1 MLWTMTIDNAT
12 VTKIASLARIRVEE
26 GEKAK
31 YAAQIGG
38 IMKWIEQLDAVNT
51 DGIEPLANVTEIALT
66 LRPDV
71 ADDGNKQDDIL
82 ANAPEATSGFFAV
95 PKIVE

>member
-1 MLWTMTIDNAT
+1 MTIDNAT
-12 VTKIASLARIRVEE
+12 VTKIASLARIRVLED
-26 GEKAK
+26 EKAK

-38 IMKWIEQLDAVNT
+38 IMKWIEQLNAVPT
-51 DGIEPLANVTEIALT
+51 DGVEPLASVNEIALV
-66 LRPDV
+66 LRPDEV
-71 ADDGNKQDDIL
+71 TDGNKQDEIL

>member
-1 MLWTMTIDNAT
+1 MTIDNAT

-26 GEKAK
+26 DEKAK
-31 YAAQIGG
+31 YAAQING
-38 IMKWIEQLDAVNT
+38 IMQWIEQLQAVNT
-51 DGIEPLANVTEIALT
+51 DGVEPLASVMDIALK

-71 ADDGNKQDDIL
+71 ITDGDKQAEVL

>member
-1 MLWTMTIDNAT
+1 MTIDNAT
-12 VTKIASLARIRVEE
+12 VTKIANLARIRVEE

-38 IMKWIEQLDAVNT
+38 IMQWIEQLNAVNT
-51 DGIEPLANVTEIALT
+51 DGVEPLASVMDITLPLRRDVVT
-66 LRPDV
+66 
-71 ADDGNKQDDIL
+71 DGDKQPEIL

>member
-1 MLWTMTIDNAT
+1 MTIDNAT

-26 GEKAK
+26 DEKAK

-38 IMKWIEQLDAVNT
+38 IMKWIEQLNAVNT
-51 DGIEPLANVTEIALT
+51 DGVEPLASVMDIALP
-66 LRPDV
+66 LR
-71 ADDGNKQDDIL
+71 ADQVTDGDKQAEIL

>member
-1 MLWTMTIDNAT
+1 MSIDNAT

-26 GEKAK
+26 DEKAK

-38 IMKWIEQLDAVNT
+38 IMQWIEQLNAVNT
-51 DGIEPLANVTEIALT
+51 DGVEPLASVMDIALVT
-66 LRPDV
+66 RPDV
-71 ADDGNKQDDIL
+71 INDGGKQADIL

>member
-1 MLWTMTIDNAT
+1 MSIDNAT

-38 IMKWIEQLDAVNT
+38 IMKWIEQLNAVNT
-51 DGIEPLANVTEIALT
+51 DGVEPLASVMDIALPT
-66 LRPDV
+66 RPDV
-71 ADDGNKQDDIL
+71 VNDGDIQEQVL

>member
-1 MLWTMTIDNAT
+1 MTIDNAT

-26 GEKAK
+26 DEKAK

-38 IMKWIEQLDAVNT
+38 IMKWIEQLNAVNT
-51 DGIEPLANVTEIALT
+51 DGVEPLASVMDIALPT
-66 LRPDV
+66 RADV
-71 ADDGNKQDDIL
+71 VNDGDIQDQVL

>member
-1 MLWTMTIDNAT
+1 MSIDNAT

-31 YAAQIGG
+31 YAAQING
-38 IMKWIEQLDAVNT
+38 IMQWIEQLNAVNT
-51 DGIEPLANVTEIALT
+51 DGVEPLASVTDVT
-66 LRPDV
+66 LRTR
-71 ADDGNKQDDIL
+71 ADEITDGNIQSDVL
-82 ANAPEATSGFFAV
+82 ANAPETTGGFYVV

>member
-1 MLWTMTIDNAT
+1 MSIDNAT

-38 IMKWIEQLDAVNT
+38 IMKWIEQLNAVNT
-51 DGIEPLANVTEIALT
+51 DGVEPLASVMDIALPT
-66 LRPDV
+66 RPDV
-71 ADDGNKQDDIL
+71 VNDGNIQDQVL